1 MTHSNE
7 TYLFFQQVQNHFIKR
22 GKRETLE
29 NYFRD
34 RLEARAR
41 SKKRNMYSLLANG
54 MLSSTPFIK
63 LKSKK
68 RRKYT
73 IYKVHFAERE
83 WSRRKGVG
91 SFAKAIKEQ
100 KSKDLFSAIEKELT
114 LLQTGKSNVLVK
126 RDDYHKLALKVT
138 PYRWKKLVYLKQR
151 REKRRKEKLRRQKE
165 RAKVKAL
172 AIAKA
177 KVKAAA
183 KAQAKADAQ
192 LKAQARVLA
201 KAQTNAS
208 RKNWNKKA

>member
-1 MTHSNE
+1 MKHSNE

-34 RLEARAR
+34 RLEERAQ
-41 SKKRNMYSLLANG
+41 SKKKNMYSLLANG
-54 MLSSTPFIK
+54 MLSSTPFIR

-114 LLQTGKSNVLVK
+114 LLQTGKSSVLVK

-138 PYRWKKLVYLKQR
+138 PYRWRKLVYLNQR
-151 REKRRKEKLRRQKE
+151 LEKRRKDKLRRQKE
-165 RAKVKAL
+165 WAK
-172 AIAKA
+172 AKA
-177 KVKAAA
+177 KVKPKSKALAKSQP
-183 KAQAKADAQ
+183 KAQ
-192 LKAQARVLA
+192 V
-201 KAQTNAS
+201 QTNPQ
-208 RKNWNKKA
+208 RQNLNKKA